1 MADVRSRELSVT
13 NTTFGNARDWA
24 GNIRS
29 YGPIWGL
36 PIAAIAIGLT
46 VDVPVRTVV
55 WVVALGWMGTA
66 CVLNARRCGR
76 THCKYTGPYFFAMIV
91 PVLALGT
98 GVLSAGLYEWLA
110 VGVVILF
117 GSKIVWWGTERA
129 WGKFS

>member
-1 MADVRSRELSVT
+1 MT
-13 NTTFGNARDWA
+13 NINFGSARDWA

-29 YGPIWGL
+29 YGLIWGL
-36 PIAAIAIGLT
+36 PIATIAIGLT

-91 PVLALGT
+91 PVPALGT
-98 GVLSAGLYEWLA
+98 DVISAGVYEWLA
-110 VGVVILF
+110 VGVVIIL
-117 GSKIVWWGTERA
+117 GSKI
-129 WGKFS
+129 